1 MCNEAST
8 SFRDSPHA
16 AFACVDR
23 MFSGVGFP
31 ALVENRKRVC
41 PGSFASGVSAAG
53 LEWLGSRARQY
64 GGGYRASLFWVG
76 RRPLEIQEGA
86 SSQVVEASSD
96 GIKVLGT
103 LLQGNTHFALLSV
116 GGEVVRVSV
125 GSELPG
131 GWKVTSVK
139 SGKVSMDNG
148 SRITEVEVTR
158 PRSDAVHLER
168 LSN

>member
-1 MCNEAST
+1 M
-8 SFRDSPHA
+8 
-16 AFACVDR
+16 
-23 MFSGVGFP
+23 
-31 ALVENRKRVC
+31 KRVHLSEARLTLLLLVLIAC
-41 PGSFASGVSAAG
+41 FLVLAFLLWLKTESEPVRVPLLPEFQLPVLNGSEVGQDNMAVV
-53 LEWLGSRARQY
+53 LERP
-64 GGGYRASLFWVG
+64 LFWVG
-76 RRPLEIQEGA
+76 RRPLDIQEGA